1 MTVELTGDPPGG
13 GFGIL
18 LQGSTFSRTA
28 APLVAYIE
36 PESPADRCGMLQV
49 GDRLL
54 VINGIST
61 CGLSVAEAARYL
73 QEAALAGSAKLELE
87 FDVAE
92 SMVPSSG
99 TFHIKLPKKKGT
111 HIGIKLSSPARRK
124 FGDPLIISD
133 IQKGS
138 IAHRTGTLEC
148 GVQILAVGAASL
160 EGATVSEAMQ
170 TLNRQ
175 DGFVRLTIRKNLWQS
190 DAPTPAYEE
199 EAFPGMICYTVE
211 LRRYGGPLGIT
222 ISGTETT
229 RDPILISGL
238 SRGGLAEKT
247 GAIHIGD
254 QILAIDGVS
263 LQGRPLSEAIHLLQR
278 AGETVCLNIVK
289 RRWVTDRQAMRH
301 HDLHGDL
308 KSIERSSDSSPLSD
322 CSLTFPSMDSAVES
336 WDSSTLE
343 TTCSSHGTLHG
354 QVTSKSSGKRVEG
367 SVDQRHSNTLHP
379 PTYKAMS
386 VDTHNMGD
394 IFKDLSVV
402 LHRSD
407 DVVDFGFSI
416 TDTLAEKGVYITS
429 VRPGGPADRAGL
441 KPLDRILQVNGVK
454 AVDGGCGTIIPLVTD
469 SPPGLQLLVRRV
481 RCAEPTPTGCP
492 GKGHSESRRRSY
504 PAFPGSPKPC
514 LLGDGQGSLGRVM
527 LQSDTER
534 VQPAGQEQQ
543 SNINPL

>member
-1 MTVELTGDPPGG
+1 MPPLQMMGLFPQPRHTPPSLIRSHLVASLGTSYQPPRFGQATRRETMTVELIGDPPGG

-36 PESPADRCGMLQV
+36 PESPADRSGMLQV

-92 SMVPSSG
+92 SIVPSSG

-111 HIGIKLSSPARRK
+111 HIGIKLSCEYP
-124 FGDPLIISD
+124 FW
-133 IQKGS
+133 
-138 IAHRTGTLEC
+138 TGTLEC
-148 GVQILAVGAASL
+148 GVQLLAVGAASL

-170 TLNRQ
+170 ALNRQ
-175 DGFVRLTIRKNLWQS
+175 DGFVRLTIRKNLWHS
-190 DAPTPAYEE
+190 DTPTPAQ
-199 EAFPGMICYTVE
+199 EALAGMICYTVE

-289 RRWVTDRQAMRH
+289 RRWGKDWQ
-301 HDLHGDL
+301 LGHGQGKQL
-308 KSIERSSDSSPLSD
+308 TSDSSPISD

-343 TTCSSHGTLHG
+343 TTCSSHG
-354 QVTSKSSGKRVEG
+354 E
-367 SVDQRHSNTLHP
+367 
-379 PTYKAMS
+379 
-386 VDTHNMGD
+386 
-394 IFKDLSVV
+394 
-402 LHRSD
+402 SD
-407 DVVDFGFSI
+407 DMVDFGFSI
-416 TDTLAEKGVYITS
+416 TDTLAEQGVYVTS

-441 KPLDRILQVNGVK
+441 KPLDRILQRCYSYHINRNSPLAHSVSFQPGV
-454 AVDGGCGTIIPLVTD
+454 AVTPSDFSEKNSQGT
-469 SPPGLQLLVRRV
+469 
-481 RCAEPTPTGCP
+481 
-492 GKGHSESRRRSY
+492 
-504 PAFPGSPKPC
+504 
-514 LLGDGQGSLGRVM
+514 QGNNR
-527 LQSDTER
+527 
-534 VQPAGQEQQ
+534 
-543 SNINPL
+543 